1 MTASS
6 PSSSKYSPGYIDTY
20 YTRTLTRD
28 QPYAPL
34 QNDVSCDVCVVGAG
48 LAGINTAFGLVER
61 GQNNVVVIDQHRIG
75 WGASS
80 RNGGFVAKGYSAG
93 EDTLVDKVGLDHARK
108 LVNLTKSARQLIR
121 DRIASHDIDCGPL
134 TPGVLT
140 VSWENSQSGFAEKIA
155 EMNRDFDVGLEYWP
169 VERVREHCKTTR
181 YFDAMY
187 SPHDFQFH
195 SLRYIQ
201 SLAALIVQ
209 KGAHIFENT
218 PALSITQAGADPQ
231 AGWLVRTPQG
241 VIRAKKI
248 VVCCSIY
255 SQGLNRKLENA
266 AFPVKTFVM
275 VTDPVSE
282 ADLAASINTPHAI
295 YDTRFAS
302 DYYRVLPDRRIM
314 WGGRVQL
321 WGSPHNLAQAMFKDM
336 LKVYPQLEGKTRP
349 DVAWSGLMCYAPHK
363 MPQIGEVAPGYWY
376 NMGYGGHGL
385 VPTTVGGEAVAQAIL
400 GLDPTQDQTYQLF
413 APFGLSYAGGGMG
426 RYVAQMVYWW
436 WRVRDAL
443 SSKPVLSGAE

>member
-1 MTASS
+1 MGT
-6 PSSSKYSPGYIDTY
+6 SPGYIDTY
-20 YTRTLTRD
+20 YTRTLTLD
-28 QPYAPL
+28 QPYPAL
-34 QNDVSCDVCVVGAG
+34 QQDISCDVCVVGGG

-93 EDTLVDKVGLDHARK
+93 EDTLVDKVGLDHARQ
-108 LVNLTKSARQLIR
+108 LVNLTKAARQMIR
-121 DRIASHDIDCGPL
+121 ERIDQYSIDCGPL

-140 VSWENSQSGFAEKIA
+140 VSWENPQSGFADKIA
-155 EMNRDFDVGLEYWP
+155 QMNRDFDVGLEYWP
-169 VERVREHCKTTR
+169 VERVRAHCKTQR
-181 YFDAMY
+181 YFDGMY

-201 SLAALIVQ
+201 GLAALIVQ
-209 KGAHIFENT
+209 KGAHIFENS
-218 PALSITQAGADPQ
+218 PALSIKADGK
-231 AGWLVRTPQG
+231 GWIVQTPQG
-241 VIRAKKI
+241 LIRTQKV

-255 SQGLNRKLENA
+255 AQGLNKRLENA

-275 VTDPVSE
+275 ITDAVSE
-282 ADLAASINTPHAI
+282 ADLADSINTAHAI

-321 WGSPHNLAQAMFKDM
+321 WGSPHNLAQTMFNDM
-336 LKVYPQLEGKTRP
+336 LKVYPQLAGKTKP
-349 DVAWSGLMCYAPHK
+349 DIAWSGLMCYAPHK
-363 MPQIGEVAPGYWY
+363 MPQIGELAPGYWY

-385 VPTTVGGEAVAQAIL
+385 VPTTVGGEAIAQALL
-400 GLDPTQDQTYQLF
+400 GPDQTYQLF
-413 APFGLSYAGGGMG
+413 APFGLSYAGGHMG

-436 WRVRDAL
+436 WRIRDGL
-443 SSKPVLSGAE
+443 STTPALSGAE